1 MSIVRS
7 DRALDVVDDDG
18 VIPGAAG
25 DGAATDHRS
34 SISVATPSNLRCSH
48 VVLLKTVSPRVNSG
62 VAKNARYPRICVRI
76 VEREGQEVL
85 VRIRRKRI
93 YVECACVKAM
103 KPTWSVQCARV
114 KLR

>member
-7 DRALDVVDDDG
+7 DRALDVDDDDG
-18 VIPGAAG
+18 VIPVEAG

-48 VVLLKTVSPRVNSG
+48 VVLLKTCSPRVNSG

-76 VEREGQEVL
+76 VERGSRSFGAHSEETDLCRVCMRQSDEANV
-85 VRIRRKRI
+85 V
-93 YVECACVKAM
+93 CAVCQ
-103 KPTWSVQCARV
+103 S
-114 KLR
+114 

>member
-7 DRALDVVDDDG
+7 DRALDVVVDDG

-48 VVLLKTVSPRVNSG
+48 VVLLKTGSPASIRDD
-62 VAKNARYPRICVRI
+62 AKTQDMQ
-76 VEREGQEVL
+76 EGQFLRSFGTLWEVTDL
-85 VRIRRKRI
+85 
-93 YVECACVKAM
+93 
-103 KPTWSVQCARV
+103 
-114 KLR
+114 

>member
-7 DRALDVVDDDG
+7 DRALDVVVDDG

-76 VEREGQEVL
+76 VERGS
-85 VRIRRKRI
+85 RSFGAHSRKRI

>member
-7 DRALDVVDDDG
+7 DRALDVVVDDG

-62 VAKNARYPRICVRI
+62 VAKNARYPRICVRKL
-76 VEREGQEVL
+76 RE
-85 VRIRRKRI
+85 
-93 YVECACVKAM
+93 
-103 KPTWSVQCARV
+103 RV
-114 KLR
+114 KKFWCAFGGNGFMSSVHASKR

>member
-7 DRALDVVDDDG
+7 DRALDVVVDDG

-76 VEREGQEVL
+76 VERVKKFWCAFGGNGFMSSVHAS
-85 VRIRRKRI
+85 KR
-93 YVECACVKAM
+93 
-103 KPTWSVQCARV
+103 
-114 KLR
+114 

>member
-7 DRALDVVDDDG
+7 DRALDVVVDDG

-48 VVLLKTVSPRVNSG
+48 
-62 VAKNARYPRICVRI
+62 A
-76 VEREGQEVL
+76 
-85 VRIRRKRI
+85 
-93 YVECACVKAM
+93 
-103 KPTWSVQCARV
+103 WS
-114 KLR
+114 L

>member
-7 DRALDVVDDDG
+7 DRALDVVVDDG

-76 VEREGQEVL
+76 VERGSRSFGAHSEETDLCRVCMRQSDEANV
-85 VRIRRKRI
+85 V
-93 YVECACVKAM
+93 CAVCQ
-103 KPTWSVQCARV
+103 S
-114 KLR
+114 